1 MDSDAY
7 HCRTCKHGIVGDC
20 AKCESSNESKRMTQY
35 DNTNRGV
42 LFTNDRKE
50 SDKHPDWKGRLNI
63 NGVDHWVDGWI
74 TQGARGEF
82 ISLSLGKPCDK
93 QGAAP
98 AKPPQAKP
106 AAHAQS
112 RGYVDGPDMGDVP
125 W

>member
-1 MDSDAY
+1 M
-7 HCRTCKHGIVGDC
+7 
-20 AKCESSNESKRMTQY
+20 NQY

-63 NGVDHWVDGWI
+63 AGVDHWVDGWI
-74 TQGARGEF
+74 KQGARGEF
-82 ISLSLGKPCDK
+82 ISLSLGKPCEK

-98 AKPPQAKP
+98 SKPATAKPSQSSQP
-106 AAHAQS
+106 AQS
-112 RGYVDGPDMGDVP
+112 SGFDDLDGDTT

>member
-1 MDSDAY
+1 M
-7 HCRTCKHGIVGDC
+7 
-20 AKCESSNESKRMTQY
+20 NQY

-42 LFTNDRKE
+42 LFSNDRKE

-63 NGVDHWVDGWI
+63 AGVDHWVDGWI
-74 TQGARGEF
+74 KQGARGEF

-98 AKPPQAKP
+98 AKQPAKP
-106 AAHAQS
+106 AAPAQAS
-112 RGYVDGPDMGDVP
+112 SFDDADVP

>member
-1 MDSDAY
+1 
-7 HCRTCKHGIVGDC
+7 
-20 AKCESSNESKRMTQY
+20 MTQY

-74 TQGARGEF
+74 KQGARGEF

>member
-1 MDSDAY
+1 
-7 HCRTCKHGIVGDC
+7 
-20 AKCESSNESKRMTQY
+20 MTQY

-63 NGVDHWVDGWI
+63 AGVDHWVDGWI
-74 TQGARGEF
+74 KQGARGEF
-82 ISLSLGKPCDK
+82 ISLSLGKPCEK

-98 AKPPQAKP
+98 IKQPSKP
-106 AAHAQS
+106 AAPAQAS
-112 RGYVDGPDMGDVP
+112 SFDDADVP

>member
-1 MDSDAY
+1 
-7 HCRTCKHGIVGDC
+7 
-20 AKCESSNESKRMTQY
+20 MTQY

-63 NGVDHWVDGWI
+63 AGVDHWVDGWI
-74 TQGARGEF
+74 KQGARGEF

-93 QGAAP
+93 QGDAKPAAKPAP
-98 AKPPQAKP
+98 AKPVPPAQASGFDD
-106 AAHAQS
+106 A
-112 RGYVDGPDMGDVP
+112 DVP